1 MKLRLLSAS
10 FAATLILASACAP
23 TAPEAPPAPE
33 ATAPPAA
40 AIPYGANQ
48 AASGTFTH
56 DGVTFYYETYGQGD
70 PLLLVHGNGASLGS
84 MAAQI
89 DFFKAR
95 YKVIAMDSREQGKSG
110 SSDAPI
116 NYEVMADDL
125 AALLDH
131 LKTGPADVVGWSDG
145 GIEGLLLA
153 MRHPDKVK
161 KLVAMAAN
169 LNPSLE
175 AIYPETE
182 VMAKEMVT
190 GMPEEAKSTPDGKRF
205 LKVTGLLLSE
215 PHIDPKSLAKITA
228 PTLIISSDHDVI
240 RLEHTV
246 TIFNNLPNAN
256 LAVLP
261 NNTHMV
267 PFDDPELFNATVQ
280 RFLDTPF
287 VTKDRIND
295 MAASGEKMMATLPH

>member
-1 MKLRLLSAS
+1 MKLRLLTAS
-10 FAATLILASACAP
+10 VAATFILASACAP
-23 TAPEAPPAPE
+23 KAPESPPATE
-33 ATAPPAA
+33 AAATPPAA

-131 LKTGPADVVGWSDG
+131 LKTGPADVIGWSDG

-161 KLVAMAAN
+161 KLVAWRPTSTRRSRRSIRKPKPWRKPFPAAF
-169 LNPSLE
+169 P
-175 AIYPETE
+175 
-182 VMAKEMVT
+182 
-190 GMPEEAKSTPDGKRF
+190 KR
-205 LKVTGLLLSE
+205 
-215 PHIDPKSLAKITA
+215 
-228 PTLIISSDHDVI
+228 
-240 RLEHTV
+240 
-246 TIFNNLPNAN
+246 
-256 LAVLP
+256 
-261 NNTHMV
+261 
-267 PFDDPELFNATVQ
+267 
-280 RFLDTPF
+280 
-287 VTKDRIND
+287 
-295 MAASGEKMMATLPH
+295 